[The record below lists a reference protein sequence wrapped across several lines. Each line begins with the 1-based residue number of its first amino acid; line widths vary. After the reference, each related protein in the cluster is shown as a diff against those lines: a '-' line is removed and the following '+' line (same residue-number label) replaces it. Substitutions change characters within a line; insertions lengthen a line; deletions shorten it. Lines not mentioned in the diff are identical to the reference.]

1 MANEEKEKTWAL
13 GCSII
18 FLHTSHQWNEIQH
31 RKYFS
36 ILSRFW
42 YEVFYVSLICLF
54 SICHIVAKSYLTF
67 FLRRGVQVSCSKKHC
82 HSNDFSQRQCQ
93 RLSMT
98 LPIDKSWAGLGVCN
112 WRPDFWSDK
121 FWLWSEEASFVC
133 SDGFPESTSGGY
145 KTWY

>member
-1 MANEEKEKTWAL
+1 MKWNTARKTL
-13 GCSII
+13 VYFKSLLI
-18 FLHTSHQWNEIQH
+18 WN
-31 RKYFS
+31 
-36 ILSRFW
+36 ILRFNTIKCINGKLD
-42 YEVFYVSLICLF
+42 EFRCLL
-54 SICHIVAKSYLTF
+54 SICYVVVNSFLTF

-133 SDGFPESTSGGY
+133 SEGFPESTSGGY
-145 KTWY
+145 KTWYLLGWKFSECILI